1 MEYNGIEVHNRF
13 EAFPNPVDDI
23 AEKITSRDMEA
34 AGIQAKIAGG
44 KIFSEHPEERE
55 TWTQNAIGQVEFCH
69 KLGGVQCGF
78 WPAARQPDLPDQVL
92 TSRLSEAL
100 IPVAKTAEN

>member
-55 TWTQNAIGQVEFCH
+55 T
-69 KLGGVQCGF
+69 
-78 WPAARQPDLPDQVL
+78 
-92 TSRLSEAL
+92 
-100 IPVAKTAEN
+100 